1 MTDRGSKSEGQESLP
16 YFGESAIQAALTW
29 GPLIDVLEAA
39 MISFSA
45 GEVAQPVRQMVPVPG
60 HNAIIAAMPAVG
72 EAMAVKVVTLY
83 HDNAGTDLPTHQAV
97 ILVFDKD
104 NGSPLAVLDGRL
116 ITEMRTAAGTAAAAR
131 KLSAPDAKVLTI
143 MGSGVQA
150 RAHAEAL
157 SEVRRFEKVRLWARN
172 SEKGRAA
179 AGEIGATFV
188 ADAERAVR
196 DADIVVCATSAI
208 EPILKGEWIKLGAF
222 VASVGWNTGDGRE
235 LDDTVMANTVI
246 VESVEAA
253 LDQAGNVRGSGC
265 EIFAEI
271 GEIYAGTQTV
281 PQGATVIYDSIG
293 IAIMDVAAAKLAYDM
308 IVGRVA

>member
-1 MTDRGSKSEGQESLP
+1 MTDRGHESLP
-16 YFGESAIQAALTW
+16 YIGESAIRAALTW

-60 HNAIIAAMPAVG
+60 HDAIIAAMPAVG

-116 ITEMRTAAGTAAAAR
+116 ITEMRTAAATAAVVR
-131 KLSAPDAKVLTI
+131 KLAAPNPRVLTI

-157 SEVRRFEKVRLWARN
+157 SEVRRFDEIRLWARN
-172 SEKGRAA
+172 PKNGQAA
-179 AGEIGATFV
+179 AEDIGATFA

-196 DADIVVCATSAI
+196 DADVVICATSAI
-208 EPILKGEWIKLGAF
+208 EPILKGEWIKPGAF
-222 VASVGWNTGDGRE
+222 VASVGWNTADGRE
-235 LDDTVMANTVI
+235 LDDTAMANTVI
-246 VESVEAA
+246 VESVDAA
-253 LDQAGNVRGSGC
+253 MDQAGNVRGSGC

-271 GEIYAGTQTV
+271 GEILAGTKTV
-281 PQGATVIYDSIG
+281 PPGATVIYDSVG
-293 IAIMDVAAAKLAYDM
+293 IAIMDVAAAKLAYDL
-308 IVGRVA
+308 IAGPAA